1 MNQEL
6 KVDINSASLEELINV
21 KGIGPALAEKIINN
35 RPFSSLD
42 DLAKVQG
49 IGTTS
54 LKSIKSNLVIQPQ
67 EPNSDFEAF
76 VESIRGETK
85 SPVLD
90 VEEDVSQ
97 ESFQAEEE
105 VEPESTWHSVN
116 MADSDSEALIQE
128 IPEEDNSEPDIL
140 EGDVKILEDN
150 DLEKDLVFE
159 EHIELED
166 PETEEDSPIH
176 EVIKETKKTTDKEI
190 ELNVEESS
198 EEKPTHE
205 VFQESS
211 KPTEKVIEIEKQTSS
226 EDWITR
232 SQLIWSMIGTAVFS
246 IILTALITLGILS
259 ATNDGLRYATVN
271 DAARIENE
279 ITLLNDL
286 TTTMKT
292 DIESMKSRLDTLETV
307 AGKVTALETRAD
319 DVDTQI
325 EVIQSSIQEISETL
339 LTVQE
344 EIKALQIAAEKS
356 SEFRSG
362 LMRLLLEIDG
372 TTEEGR

>member
-90 VEEDVSQ
+90 VDEDVSQ

-116 MADSDSEALIQE
+116 MADSDSEDLIQE
-128 IPEEDNSEPDIL
+128 IPGEDNSEPDIL

>member
-42 DLAKVQG
+42 DLAQVQG

-116 MADSDSEALIQE
+116 MADSDSEDLIQE
-128 IPEEDNSEPDIL
+128 IPGEDNSEPDIL

-279 ITLLNDL
+279 IALLNDL

-307 AGKVTALETRAD
+307 ASRVTTLETRAD
-319 DVDTQI
+319 DVDNQI

-362 LMRLLLEIDG
+362 LMQLLLEIDG

>member
-259 ATNDGLRYATVN
+259 ATNDGLRYATVY

-279 ITLLNDL
+279 IALLNDL

-307 AGKVTALETRAD
+307 ASRVTTLETRAD
-319 DVDTQI
+319 DVDNQI

-362 LMRLLLEIDG
+362 LMQLLLEIDG